1 MEIESINPKRIRKA
15 GKSFLVSF
23 ILSVLCAGIT
33 GYLSTLG
40 NAIGPKWI
48 IPIIFV
54 IGSAGSFVSGCV
66 ELIKCTEEHKF

>member
-1 MEIESINPKRIRKA
+1 METESINPKRIRKA

-23 ILSVLCAGIT
+23 ILSLLSVGVSI
-33 GYLSTLG
+33 YLSTLG
-40 NAIGPKWI
+40 NAAPIRWVLPVI
-48 IPIIFV
+48 IA